1 MFINNNEC
9 MPSFLTLIKIFMFLN
24 NNERMPI
31 VSISLN
37 EEILKQIDS
46 LQKNLGF
53 SGRSDAIRAG
63 IRSFVAEEKQKENLS
78 GNVNAILLV
87 VHNDEYDNQVNG
99 IKHSYEDLITTHLHS
114 KIEGDKCM
122 ELFMLK
128 GEADSVSS
136 ITKDFQINKK
146 MDTVKLVAL

>member
-1 MFINNNEC
+1 
-9 MPSFLTLIKIFMFLN
+9 MFLN
-24 NNERMPI
+24 NNEHMPI
-31 VSISLN
+31 VSISLT
-37 EEILKQIDS
+37 EEILKEIDT

-63 IRSFVAEEKQKENLS
+63 IRSFVSEEKQKENLS

-128 GEADSVSS
+128 GEADLVSG

-146 MDTVKLVAL
+146 MDSVKLVTL

>member
-1 MFINNNEC
+1 
-9 MPSFLTLIKIFMFLN
+9 MFLN
-24 NNERMPI
+24 NNKHMPI
-31 VSISLN
+31 VSISLT
-37 EEILKQIDS
+37 EEILKEIDS

-63 IRSFVAEEKQKENLS
+63 IRSFVSEEKQKENLS

-136 ITKDFQINKK
+136 ITKDFQINKR
-146 MDTVKLVAL
+146 MDTVKLVTL

>member
-1 MFINNNEC
+1 
-9 MPSFLTLIKIFMFLN
+9 MFLN
-24 NNERMPI
+24 NNEHMPI

-37 EEILKQIDS
+37 DEILKQIDN

-63 IRSFVAEEKQKENLS
+63 IRSFVSEEKQKEDLS

-87 VHNDEYDNQVNG
+87 VHNDEYDNQVTG

-128 GEADSVSS
+128 GEANLDTD
-136 ITKDFQINKK
+136 ITKDFQTNKK
-146 MDTVKLVAL
+146 MDTVKLVTL

>member
-1 MFINNNEC
+1 MCIRDR
-9 MPSFLTLIKIFMFLN
+9 SLT
-24 NNERMPI
+24 
-31 VSISLN
+31 
-37 EEILKQIDS
+37 EEILKEIDS

-63 IRSFVAEEKQKENLS
+63 IRSFVSEEKQKENLS

-128 GEADSVSS
+128 GEAESVSS

>member
-1 MFINNNEC
+1 
-9 MPSFLTLIKIFMFLN
+9 
-24 NNERMPI
+24 MPI
-31 VSISLN
+31 VSISLT
-37 EEILKQIDS
+37 EEILKEIDS

-63 IRSFVAEEKQKENLS
+63 IRSFVSEEKQKENLS
-78 GNVNAILLV
+78 GKVNAILLV

-128 GEADSVSS
+128 GEAESVSS
-136 ITKDFQINKK
+136 ITKDFQINKR

>member
-1 MFINNNEC
+1 
-9 MPSFLTLIKIFMFLN
+9 
-24 NNERMPI
+24 MPI
-31 VSISLN
+31 VSISLT
-37 EEILKQIDS
+37 EEILNEIDS
-46 LQKNLGF
+46 PQKNLGF

-63 IRSFVAEEKQKENLS
+63 IRSFVSEEKQKENLS

-136 ITKDFQINKK
+136 ITKDFQINKR
-146 MDTVKLVAL
+146 MDTVKLVTL

>member
-1 MFINNNEC
+1 
-9 MPSFLTLIKIFMFLN
+9 MFLN
-24 NNERMPI
+24 NNRRMPI
-31 VSISLN
+31 VSISLT
-37 EEILKQIDS
+37 EEILREIDA

-63 IRSFVAEEKQKENLS
+63 IRSFVSEEKQKENLS

-128 GEADSVSS
+128 GEANSVSS
-136 ITKDFQINKK
+136 ITKDFQINKR
-146 MDTVKLVAL
+146 MDTVKLVTL

>member
-1 MFINNNEC
+1 
-9 MPSFLTLIKIFMFLN
+9 MFLN
-24 NNERMPI
+24 NNEHMPI
-31 VSISLN
+31 VSISLTD
-37 EEILKQIDS
+37 EILKEIDT

-63 IRSFVAEEKQKENLS
+63 IRSFVSEEKQKENLS

>member
-1 MFINNNEC
+1 
-9 MPSFLTLIKIFMFLN
+9 MFLN
-24 NNERMPI
+24 NNEHMPI
-31 VSISLN
+31 VSISLT
-37 EEILKQIDS
+37 EEILKEIDT

-63 IRSFVAEEKQKENLS
+63 IRSFVSEEKQKENLS

-87 VHNDEYDNQVNG
+87 VHNDEYDNQVTG

-128 GEADSVSS
+128 GEADLVSD

-146 MDTVKLVAL
+146 MDSVKLVTL

>member
-1 MFINNNEC
+1 
-9 MPSFLTLIKIFMFLN
+9 
-24 NNERMPI
+24 MPI
-31 VSISLN
+31 VSISLT
-37 EEILKQIDS
+37 EEILKEIDS

-63 IRSFVAEEKQKENLS
+63 IRSFVSEEKQKENLS

-99 IKHSYEDLITTHLHS
+99 VKHSYEDLITTHLHS

-128 GEADSVSS
+128 GEAESVSS
-136 ITKDFQINKK
+136 ITKDFQINKR

>member
-1 MFINNNEC
+1 
-9 MPSFLTLIKIFMFLN
+9 
-24 NNERMPI
+24 MPI
-31 VSISLN
+31 VSISLTD
-37 EEILKQIDS
+37 EILEQIDA

-63 IRSFVAEEKQKENLS
+63 IRSFVSEEKQKENLS

-87 VHNDEYDNQVNG
+87 VHNDEYDDQVSG

-114 KIEGDKCM
+114 KIEGDKCI

-128 GEADSVSS
+128 GEGNLVSD

-146 MDTVKLVAL
+146 MDTVKLVTL

>member
-1 MFINNNEC
+1 
-9 MPSFLTLIKIFMFLN
+9 MFLN
-24 NNERMPI
+24 NNRRMPI
-31 VSISLN
+31 VSISLT
-37 EEILKQIDS
+37 EEILKEIDS

-63 IRSFVAEEKQKENLS
+63 IRSFVSEEKQKENLS

-136 ITKDFQINKK
+136 ITKDFQINKR
-146 MDTVKLVAL
+146 MDTVKLVTL

>member
-1 MFINNNEC
+1 MV
-9 MPSFLTLIKIFMFLN
+9 LN
-24 NNERMPI
+24 NNEHMPI

-37 EEILKQIDS
+37 DEILKQIDS

-63 IRSFVAEEKQKENLS
+63 IRSFVSEEKQKEDLS

-87 VHNDEYDNQVNG
+87 VHNDEYDNQVTDV
-99 IKHSYEDLITTHLHS
+99 KHSFEDLITMHLHS

-122 ELFMLK
+122 ELFILK
-128 GEADSVSS
+128 GESELVSD
-136 ITKDFQINKK
+136 ITKNFQINKK

>member
-1 MFINNNEC
+1 
-9 MPSFLTLIKIFMFLN
+9 MFLN
-24 NNERMPI
+24 NNEHMPI

-37 EEILKQIDS
+37 DEILKQIDT

-63 IRSFVAEEKQKENLS
+63 IRSFVSEEKQKEDLS

-87 VHNDEYDNQVNG
+87 IHNDEYDNQVTDV
-99 IKHSYEDLITTHLHS
+99 KHSFEDLITMHLHS

-122 ELFMLK
+122 ELFILK
-128 GEADSVSS
+128 GESDIVSE
-136 ITKDFQINKK
+136 ITKNFQTNKK
-146 MDTVKLVAL
+146 MDTVKLVSL

>member
-1 MFINNNEC
+1 
-9 MPSFLTLIKIFMFLN
+9 MFLN
-24 NNERMPI
+24 NNRRMPI
-31 VSISLN
+31 VSISLT
-37 EEILKQIDS
+37 EEILREIDA

-63 IRSFVAEEKQKENLS
+63 IRSFVSEEKQKENLS

-128 GEADSVSS
+128 GGADSVSS
-136 ITKDFQINKK
+136 ITKDFQINKR
-146 MDTVKLVAL
+146 MDTVKLVTL